1 MKNKVYD
8 RSVTFRDNNMNR
20 WTVEFEVRETGPC
33 TRRNVDTLEEFEE
46 RFEVSV
52 CEEGGDS
59 CSQCYDHIVPRTAG
73 QKELLDFW
81 DKYHCCGMTSGT
93 KAQEEYLHGEQ
104 YKKDF
109 EGFIKLFSGY
119 DENFRQ
125 RFDSTSFNIMC
136 KFYGVSPEYMP
147 ALRSVIEKYTNGNPI
162 NYILGLTP
170 NRLNHSINDLYV
182 KYIFLA
188 IRGLYINKGYKYGT
202 DWLYLPIPEDVC
214 NKIDLLCEVLQNE
227 EEELSQELA
236 VPGDFDMGAEGF
248 EITEMVIE
256 KVMEMRECDEK
267 EAKRFVALGVH
278 LGLAFSDLNDTFEES
293 GDCLYEANGIEYYI
307 GTEDELTEIAKDRV
321 DDDEYEYF
329 WREAVAAR
337 STILGLEEWR
347 ESIIKIDGWC
357 NVLNSWDGRYESY
370 NVAGEHICVSRT

>member
-20 WTVEFEVRETGPC
+20 WTVEFEVREMGPY

-52 CEEGGDS
+52 CGEGGGS
-59 CSQCYDHIVPRTAG
+59 CGQCYDHIVPRTAG

-81 DKYHCCGMTSGT
+81 GKHHCCGMHSGT
-93 KAQEEYLHGEQ
+93 KAQEKYLHGEQ

-119 DENFRQ
+119 DENLRQ
-125 RFDSTSFNIMC
+125 QFDSTSFNIMC
-136 KFYGVSPEYMP
+136 KFYKVPPEYMP
-147 ALRSVIEKYTNGNPI
+147 TLRSVIEKYTNGNPI

-236 VPGDFDMGAEGF
+236 VPGDFNMSTEGF

-278 LGLAFSDLNDTFEES
+278 LEMTFSDLNDTFKES
-293 GDCLYEANGIEYYI
+293 DDCLYEANGIEYYI
-307 GTEDELTEIAKDRV
+307 GTEDELTEIARDRV
-321 DDDEYEYF
+321 DDDEYEYL
-329 WREAVAAR
+329 WREVVAAK

-357 NVLNSWDGRYESY
+357 HVLNSWDGRYESY
-370 NVAGEHICVSRT
+370 NVAGEYICVSRT